1 MRRSTAGIIIAV
13 GFVALVA
20 VAWLYLQDQ
29 QQASSGAA
37 AQTATSGVGAA
48 TDPGGSAAGAATT
61 PPSSTQQPGT
71 STYVAQD
78 EGAGNVTVM
87 ATALTPGALK
97 EDASLG
103 EMAAQFDPPTELGF
117 MVIFET
123 HSGDLSQLDLVALS
137 TLSAPDGDHQAVRW
151 VTESD
156 SGHHRSGMLVFE
168 RGGLDLSAPGDLTL
182 TVRDVAGVP
191 SRTLAWRLPLS

>member
-1 MRRSTAGIIIAV
+1 MVAGA
-13 GFVALVA
+13 VALVA

-29 QQASSGAA
+29 QKSTSPAVASSAA
-37 AQTATSGVGAA
+37 ESPSGS
-48 TDPGGSAAGAATT
+48 TDQSSPAAGESSAVA
-61 PPSSTQQPGT
+61 SSTQQTGA

-78 EGAGNVTVM
+78 EGAGGVKVM
-87 ATALTPGALK
+87 AAVLTPGALE

-103 EMAAQFDPPTELGF
+103 EMAAQFDPETELGL

-137 TLSAPDGDHQAVRW
+137 TVSAPDGDHQAVRW

-168 RGGLDLSAPGDLTL
+168 RGGLDLSAAGNLTL
-182 TVRDVAGVP
+182 TMRDVAGVP
-191 SRTLAWRLPLS
+191 SRALTWLLPLG